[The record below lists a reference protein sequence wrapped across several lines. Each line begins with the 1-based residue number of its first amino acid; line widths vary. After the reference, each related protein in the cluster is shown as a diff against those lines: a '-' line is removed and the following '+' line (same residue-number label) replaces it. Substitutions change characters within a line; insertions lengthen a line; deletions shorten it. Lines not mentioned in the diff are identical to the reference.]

1 MSEQVPEQRTGETAE
16 EATTRVQPVEPKPKR
31 TPKPKRQSREDQWNE
46 ACAEA
51 RKAFDDLQVAFGKL
65 NDLRSEYESWKDNL
79 PESLQ
84 TSPVGEKLEAVCE
97 LDFESLNDLDET
109 ISNAEGMDLPKGFG
123 RD

>member
-16 EATTRVQPVEPKPKR
+16 EAMARQEPIQPAKK

-46 ACAEA
+46 ACAAA
-51 RKAFDDLQVAFGKL
+51 RKAFDDLQTAFGAL
-65 NDLRSEYESWKDNL
+65 NDLRSEYESWKENL

-84 TSPVGEKLEAVCE
+84 SSPVGEKLEAVCE
-97 LDFESLNDLDET
+97 LDFESLDDVEET
-109 ISNAEGMDLPKGFG
+109 ISTAEGMDLPKGFG